1 MRHPLAISA
10 ILLALSGVCPA
21 TASVIYESATL
32 QNYGLAIVT
41 EFSGQQFLGARFHVA
56 GAVHVT
62 AIGGVMYGGGNTFFG
77 AIVPLSGPTAL
88 PSGSPF
94 SAPVTASTTFD
105 PGNPVVDF
113 LTPLSVDL
121 NAGWYGLIFGAG
133 HFGSPSDAGGGMLLN
148 NHDVP
153 DASYF
158 NWSGTLNNGQWG
170 DGGFSGARFV
180 VEGVSR
186 SIEGDPAGVRA
197 PEPSTFLMLGGGLLG
212 LVFLHR
218 QCARG

>member
-1 MRHPLAISA
+1 MRHPVAIFA
-10 ILLALSGVCPA
+10 IALALSGVCPA
-21 TASVIYESATL
+21 TAAVIYESATL

-41 EFSGQQFLGARFHVA
+41 EFSGQQFLGTRFQVT
-56 GAVHVT
+56 GPVHVT

-77 AIVPLSGPTAL
+77 AIVPLSGPSGL

-94 SAPVTASTTFD
+94 SAPITASTTFD
-105 PGNPVVDF
+105 PGNPVGDF

-133 HFGSPSDAGGGMLLN
+133 HFGTPSGAVGGMLLN

-153 DASYF
+153 GASYF
-158 NWSGTLNNGQWG
+158 LWNSTLNNGQWS

-180 VEGVSR
+180 
-186 SIEGDPAGVRA
+186 IEGSSRTIGGDPSGAHL
-197 PEPSTFLMLGGGLLG
+197 PEPSTFVLLGGGLLG
-212 LVFLHR
+212 VLFLRRLR
-218 QCARG
+218 QRS